1 MPQRV
6 KSKKPAARAAVP
18 ARAKSPKTGTL
29 PSEKPAA
36 VEKAPAAKSAVGRPV
51 ARGKTNRSGADVSAG
66 QKRGGTD
73 DRQRVAE
80 LEAECVRLRGDLAA
94 AAAEIERL
102 KQAREL
108 VVNRIDWVIDSLHNL
123 VEDEG

>member
-1 MPQRV
+1 MSQRV

-18 ARAKSPKTGTL
+18 ARAKSQKAGAL
-29 PSEKPAA
+29 ASEKPAVVDKARA
-36 VEKAPAAKSAVGRPV
+36 VKSAVGQPA
-51 ARGKTNRSGADVSAG
+51 ARGKTNRGGVSTSAG
-66 QKRGGTD
+66 QKRGDPD

-80 LEAECVRLRGDLAA
+80 LEAECVRLRSDLAA
-94 AAAEIERL
+94 ATAEIERL